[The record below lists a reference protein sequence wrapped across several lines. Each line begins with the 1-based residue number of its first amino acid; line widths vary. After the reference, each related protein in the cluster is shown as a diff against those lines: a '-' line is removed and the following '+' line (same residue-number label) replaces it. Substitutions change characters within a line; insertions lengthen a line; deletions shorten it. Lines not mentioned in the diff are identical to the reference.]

1 MRLDND
7 REMIINREREGNMES
22 QIEREK
28 ERSERVVERE
38 KEERVRDK
46 ENGNR
51 GDNCNKLQPLLS
63 KKFLKFSK
71 YFKKHERTYH
81 EFS

>member
-38 KEERVRDK
+38 KEEKVRDK

-63 KKFLKFSK
+63 QKILKNFKILKKS
-71 YFKKHERTYH
+71 
-81 EFS
+81 

>member
-1 MRLDND
+1 MRLNND
-7 REMIINREREGNMES
+7 REMIINREREGNIES

-38 KEERVRDK
+38 KEEKVRDK

-51 GDNCNKLQPLLS
+51 GDNCNKLQPLLPQ
-63 KKFLKFSK
+63 KIFQKA
-71 YFKKHERTYH
+71 
-81 EFS
+81 

>member
-38 KEERVRDK
+38 RKRRE
-46 ENGNR
+46 
-51 GDNCNKLQPLLS
+51 
-63 KKFLKFSK
+63 
-71 YFKKHERTYH
+71 
-81 EFS
+81 